1 MRKPNTKPAVLLSL
15 AILAILL
22 LPLLFYPMR
31 QVIFLSQMSLIR
43 NLDAGSERME
53 KLVFTPD
60 EFSRLE
66 FGQEGRELRYRG
78 SMYDIKSIAR
88 AEGQVIVLALRDH
101 RETRLLSAFRHQDK
115 EKKPATPATL
125 RICFIPYFCC
135 AVASPDLR
143 PAAATLLNVF
153 FIPDLYTGP
162 AIRVLAP
169 PPRSSG

>member
-1 MRKPNTKPAVLLSL
+1 MRKPNTKPAFFLSL

-22 LPLLFYPMR
+22 LPLLFYPVR

-88 AEGQVIVLALRDH
+88 EAGRMRAG
-101 RETRLLSAFRHQDK
+101 
-115 EKKPATPATL
+115 PP
-125 RICFIPYFCC
+125 
-135 AVASPDLR
+135 R
-143 PAAATLLNVF
+143 PPRN
-153 FIPDLYTGP
+153 
-162 AIRVLAP
+162 P
-169 PPRSSG
+169 PPVGLPPSG